1 MMSEWQDNDE
11 VTTTYGTIQMVRHE
25 CFVDGANFERKR
37 IMMTLRHAKEFLEH
51 GASFYNA
58 PEHLKYW
65 VEAYE
70 HAIKEVEDIDTY
82 DA

>member
-1 MMSEWQDNDE
+1 MDDDE
-11 VTTTYGTIQMVRHE
+11 IMTTRRTIGLVRQE
-25 CFVDGANFERKR
+25 SFLDGVQFERKR
-37 IMMTLRHAKEFLEH
+37 ILMALRHGKEFLEH

-65 VEAYE
+65 LEGYE
-70 HAIKEVEDIDTY
+70 NAIKEVEDIDTY